1 MKYCKKC
8 VLPETR
14 PNLFILLDGICTAC
28 HSHANKKKIN
38 WKKKEE
44 DFKKITKK
52 IKNKKLLYDCLIG
65 VSGGK
70 DSTWQVLM
78 AKKFG
83 LNPLTFTYKPIL
95 RTKIGQYNIDNLKKI
110 GVHHIEFSVNE
121 LAEKKLLK
129 TAFYKYG
136 SVGLPLHLGMWGI
149 AYNLAEK
156 FNIPYV
162 FWGENPAREYG
173 GSKKDIKL
181 NKINKSWIKKYG
193 VNFGT
198 KAEDWVNSTLS
209 KQDLA
214 PYIKNLKKKQK
225 HTSLF
230 MGDFFNWDPE
240 KIFKYSKKYGF
251 KSLTRKTKTGFY
263 SYADIDDDLISIH
276 HYLKIYKFGFSRLYD
291 NLSLEIRNN
300 RMSRNRAINIIK
312 RDNFKTPLEDIKKL
326 CKIINI
332 SEKKFFKNCE
342 KFRNKNIWIKKKN
355 KWFLK
360 FPIS

>member
-1 MKYCKKC
+1 MNYCKKC
-8 VLPETR
+8 VLPDTR
-14 PNLFILLDGICTAC
+14 PNLFILSNGICTAC
-28 HSHANKKKIN
+28 HSHSNKKKIN
-38 WKKKEE
+38 WKKKEK
-44 DFKKITKK
+44 DFKQIVKK
-52 IKNKKLLYDCLIG
+52 IKNKNLLYDCLIG

-70 DSTWQVLM
+70 DSTWQVLT

-95 RTKIGQYNIDNLKKI
+95 RTQIGQYNIDNLKKI

-129 TAFYKYG
+129 KAFFKYG
-136 SVGLPLHLGMWGI
+136 SVGVPLHLGLWGM

-181 NKINKSWIKKYG
+181 NKIDNKWIKKYG

-198 KAEDWVNSTLS
+198 KAEDWIDSKLS
-209 KQDLA
+209 KKDMA
-214 PYIKNLKKKQK
+214 PYIKDNKKKQK
-225 HTSLF
+225 HISLF

-240 KIFKYSKKYGF
+240 KIYKYSKKYGF
-251 KSLTRKTKTGFY
+251 KALVKKTKTGFY
-263 SYADIDDDLISIH
+263 NYADIDDNLISIH
-276 HYLKIYKFGFSRLYD
+276 HYLKFNKFGFSRLYD

-300 RMSRNRAINIIK
+300 RISREKAISIIK
-312 RDNFKTPLEDIKKL
+312 KKKNRPPLGDIKKF
-326 CKIINI
+326 CKFINI
-332 SEKKFFKNCE
+332 SETNFFKTCE
-342 KFRNKNIWIKKKN
+342 KFRNKNIWIKNKN
-355 KWFLK
+355 KWHLK
-360 FPIS
+360 YSIS